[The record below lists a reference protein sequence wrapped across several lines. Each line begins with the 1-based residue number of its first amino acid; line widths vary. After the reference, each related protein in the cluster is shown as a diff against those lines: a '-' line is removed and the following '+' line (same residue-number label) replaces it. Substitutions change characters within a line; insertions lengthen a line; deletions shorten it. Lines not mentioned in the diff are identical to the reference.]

1 MGGFALE
8 MGHQVSTPKPAILA
22 LVAGTAAT
30 IGVGWY
36 LAQQQATK
44 PMLSKSEFKSF
55 KIVEIQKLNHNTS
68 LFRMDLGA
76 GNTMGMT
83 TAGLLMVQ
91 GTDKEGQTVARP
103 YTPTTRDSTTT
114 GHFDLVI
121 KKYEQGNVSSYVHGL
136 SVGDE
141 LNVKGCFTKLEIK
154 PNMKKEIGMIAGG
167 SGLTPMLQVIE
178 ELLESGDDQTK
189 LTLLFCNQTPD
200 DIILKDRMEAL
211 AAKYP
216 RFKVHY
222 CVDKA
227 SSEWSGFT
235 GYVSVDMVK
244 SIMPAPIDGNMIM
257 VCGPPPMYKA
267 ICGGKKFEKGKPPA
281 QGEVGGFMK
290 AMGYTED
297 MVFKF

>member
-1 MGGFALE
+1 MGDQMLRNVLFR
-8 MGHQVSTPKPAILA
+8 P
-22 LVAGTAAT
+22 TAAAFCAA
-30 IGVGWY
+30 GF
-36 LAQQQATK
+36 TK
-44 PMLSKSEFKSF
+44 HTLSCEPMLSKSEFKPF
-55 KIVEIQKLNHNTS
+55 KLVGIEKLNHDTS
-68 LFRMDLGA
+68 LFRVDLGE

-83 TAGLLMVQ
+83 SAGLLMVQ
-91 GTDKEGQTVARP
+91 GTDKDGQTVAKP
-103 YTPTTRDSTTT
+103 YTPTTRDSSTT

-121 KKYEQGNVSSYVHGL
+121 KKYPQGNVSSFVHSL

-141 LNVKGCFTKLEIK
+141 ISVKGCFTKLEIK

-189 LTLLFCNQTPD
+189 LTLLFCNQSQD
-200 DIILKDRMEAL
+200 DIILQDRIQAL

-235 GYVSVDMVK
+235 GYVTPDMVK
-244 SIMPAPIDGNMIM
+244 SIMPAPADGNMIM

-290 AMGYTED
+290 SMGYTED

>member
-1 MGGFALE
+1 
-8 MGHQVSTPKPAILA
+8 
-22 LVAGTAAT
+22 
-30 IGVGWY
+30 
-36 LAQQQATK
+36 
-44 PMLSKSEFKSF
+44 MLSKSEFKPF
-55 KIVEIQKLNHNTS
+55 KVVDIQKLNHNTS
-68 LFRMDLGA
+68 LFRIDLGA

-227 SSEWSGFT
+227 ISEWSGFT
-235 GYVSVDMVK
+235 GYVTPDMVK
-244 SIMPAPIDGNMIM
+244 SIMPAPADGNMIM

-267 ICGGKKFEKGKPPA
+267 ICGGKKFEEGKPPA

-290 AMGYTED
+290 SMGYTED